1 MTRTYLD
8 LTTRE
13 VSETVSYDPLTG
25 EFRWLRTHSRY
36 VAGEVAGRKA
46 AKGYRGLTL
55 NKVPVLCHR
64 LAWFIMTGAW
74 PPQDV
79 DHENGNRSDN
89 RFSNLRPGS
98 RGFNMQN
105 LRRAHVDSE
114 SQLLGAY
121 FDKRRGTWY
130 SKIAKEGRTLHMG
143 PFGNAVEANAAYLR
157 VKRQIHEACT
167 I

>member
-8 LTTRE
+8 LTAKE
-13 VSETVSYDPLTG
+13 VSDTVSYDPFTG
-25 EFRWLRTHSRY
+25 VFRWLRTHSRY
-36 VAGEVAGRKA
+36 VAGNVAGRKA
-46 AKGYRGLTL
+46 AKGYRGITL
-55 NKVPVLCHR
+55 NGAPVLCHR
-64 LAWFIMTGAW
+64 LAWFMMTGVW
-74 PPQDV
+74 PPEDV
-79 DHENGNRSDN
+79 DHENGDRSDN

-105 LRRAHVDSE
+105 LRRAHVDTA

-130 SKIAKEGRTLHMG
+130 SSIAKEGSTLHMG
-143 PFGNAVEANAAYLR
+143 PFQDAKAANAAYLS